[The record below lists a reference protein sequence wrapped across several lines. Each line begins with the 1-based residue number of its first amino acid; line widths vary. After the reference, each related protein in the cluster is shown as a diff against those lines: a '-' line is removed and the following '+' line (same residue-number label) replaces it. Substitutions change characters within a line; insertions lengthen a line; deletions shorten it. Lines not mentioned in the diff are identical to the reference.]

1 MKRLKRLA
9 WFLLKSPQRGIVGW
23 RSLLVDLRGL
33 GNLIWNSIGL
43 KPGQQQEIWVCTGLL
58 NRSEHYLEVLL
69 PSLMEARKTGARIA
83 LSIADCGS
91 NDHPD
96 LETAIKSKWDGTLVF
111 SSVKEPFARSR
122 CFNRAIR
129 QARGELLFI
138 CDADMS
144 VPASL
149 DKLLER
155 YVGAYLAWAPV
166 CRKML
171 GPNPGDNWK
180 YQSEGTGIVGCT
192 KKHLERCG
200 MLDESFTTW
209 GGEDWDLFFRLYRA
223 GIMPLRTRCH
233 DLVHHYHPSLKP
245 ADFKPVF

>member
-1 MKRLKRLA
+1 MKKLKRLA
-9 WFLLKSPQRGIVGW
+9 WFLFKSPQRKLVGW
-23 RSLLVDLRGL
+23 SSLFTDVRGICNLLWNCL
-33 GNLIWNSIGL
+33 GFRH
-43 KPGQQQEIWVCTGLL
+43 KHTQEIWVCTGLL
-58 NRSEHYLEVLL
+58 NRSQHYLDVLL
-69 PSLMEARKTGARIA
+69 PSLMEARKHGARIA

-91 NDHPD
+91 TDNPD
-96 LETAIKSKWDGTLVF
+96 LEAAIKAKWDGTLVF
-111 SSVKEPFARSR
+111 SSVQEPFARSR

-149 DKLLER
+149 DKLLQR
-155 YVGAYLAWAPV
+155 YVGTYLAWAPV

-171 GPNPGDNWK
+171 GPNPGDGWK
-180 YQSEGTGIVGCT
+180 YQSEGTGILACNR
-192 KKHLERCG
+192 KHLERSG
-200 MLDESFTTW
+200 MLDERITTW

-223 GIMPLRTRCH
+223 GIMPLRTRCRN
-233 DLVHHYHPSLKP
+233 LVHHYHPSLKP